1 MLMLVLGV
9 EVVDV
14 VDVVVVGG
22 GGGAVV
28 VVDVAFVDP
37 RGLAL

>member
-1 MLMLVLGV
+1 MV
-9 EVVDV
+9 EIGSVIVEIFFFIFN
-14 VDVVVVGG
+14 VVVG

-28 VVDVAFVDP
+28 VVNVAFVDP